1 LNSFDDTPESDD
13 LIMSQDFLLEPVNI
27 GHSALL
33 LLGLCNALECNIA
46 DDNRIEEFKN
56 AIDGL
61 SRGILSMQLENG
73 AFRTYYGDDNFQ
85 RGIAFFPGEAM
96 LALVTAYKF
105 NLLNTAT
112 REAIMPAMMN
122 AFHFYSR
129 YYNEEDVDT
138 NFNIWQ
144 SIAFSALY
152 DCLENQHENQKEV
165 AGYVNTLC
173 QEICQSRAWK
183 YQLSRGQSFYA
194 NLETVEIACGL
205 DALAEGI
212 RVAKLEKNMELASQ
226 FEKNAANAVQFLGWM
241 QSQVPDSC
249 VVGYGGM
256 GIWRD
261 LCNGTTVGCYWTRHQ
276 CLIEI
281 TKESKLS
288 LGQHDVF
295 ALCYA
300 LLIFLIRCTLT
311 FF

>member
-1 LNSFDDTPESDD
+1 
-13 LIMSQDFLLEPVNI
+13 
-27 GHSALL
+27 
-33 LLGLCNALECNIA
+33 LECNIA